1 MLRLI
6 VWGVVF
12 YFIYKAIKVL
22 MRAIIP
28 NSNNNFYK
36 NRDEK
41 KSDAGI
47 NKKDIIEAE
56 FEEIPH
62 NDKDKS

>member
-6 VWGVVF
+6 VWAVVF
-12 YFIYKAIKVL
+12 YFIYKAVKMLIK
-22 MRAIIP
+22 AIIP

-36 NRDEK
+36 NRDAQKAE
-41 KSDAGI
+41 SGI
-47 NKKDIIEAE
+47 NKKDIIEAD
-56 FEEIPH
+56 FEEIPQ

>member
-1 MLRLI
+1 MFRLL

-22 MRAIIP
+22 MKAIIP

-36 NRDEK
+36 NRNEK
-41 KSDAGI
+41 KTEAGI

-56 FEEIPH
+56 FEEIPQ
-62 NDKDKS
+62 NDKDKN

>member
-1 MLRLI
+1 MFRLF

-12 YFIYKAIKVL
+12 YLIYKVIKML
-22 MRAIIP
+22 MKAIIP

-36 NRDEK
+36 NRDAK
-41 KSDAGI
+41 KAESGI
-47 NKKDIIEAE
+47 NKKDIVEAD
-56 FEEIPH
+56 FEEIPQ